1 MLGYL
6 STLQWETLKFGKPW
20 VRIKKII
27 IMAQRWLITLRVF
40 FLLVH
45 KPLGFIASNIF
56 LQIGNLTD
64 CLFMKMKS
72 LVHWNWALKK
82 INQLLLEIGSIVG
95 VQDLAGLP
103 RYIALFCVVLAE
115 RGLLAGVVPVSPQ
128 QEVLLVLFPGFSH
141 CLHFS
146 FLALPFHHVKKQISK
161 RHIYLFGPWINSLLP
176 LYRFPLSLFRMELKS
191 CWSSLHI

>member
-6 STLQWETLKFGKPW
+6 STLQWETLKFAKPW

-27 IMAQRWLITLRVF
+27 IMAQRWLISLRVF

-95 VQDLAGLP
+95 VQDLSGLP
-103 RYIALFCVVLAE
+103 HYIALFCVALAE
-115 RGLLAGVVPVSPQ
+115 RGLLTDMVPVSPQ
-128 QEVLLVLFPGFSH
+128 QEVLLMLFPGFSH

-161 RHIYLFGPWINSLLP
+161 RHIYLLGPWINSLLP
-176 LYRFPLSLFRMELKS
+176 LYQFPLSLFQMELKS